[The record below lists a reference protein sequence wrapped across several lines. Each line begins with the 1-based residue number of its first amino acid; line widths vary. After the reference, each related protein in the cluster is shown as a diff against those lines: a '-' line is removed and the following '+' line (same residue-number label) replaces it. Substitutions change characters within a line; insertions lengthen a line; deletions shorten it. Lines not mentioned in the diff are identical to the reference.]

1 MVFETRQHHG
11 LIDILHQVDQS
22 IGLPS
27 PFTSIIIIII
37 SHIHI
42 DQDGDKDRDGS
53 TMLTGAKRITSQ
65 VRLCWLNQSKDKSQ
79 GSNLVRWMMRIDWSP
94 KLLWRRLDQGS
105 ATSCPSILLFQLV
118 WNRLVVSHWLIDWW
132 LAIGLRPQLFLHHL
146 QLYRPSESILISCL
160 CVFPLLTIGLRLRLV
175 ILVLPWS
182 FFFFKVY
189 RTHHP

>member
-1 MVFETRQHHG
+1 MG
-11 LIDILHQVDQS
+11 SLISYIKWTSLLDYHLLLPRSSSLLYPIS
-22 IGLPS
+22 I
-27 PFTSIIIIII
+27 SIKMEIKIEM
-37 SHIHI
+37 
-42 DQDGDKDRDGS
+42 DLRCWLGEP
-53 TMLTGAKRITSQ
+53 KRITSQ

-132 LAIGLRPQLFLHHL
+132 LAIGLFFVFGLNYFF
-146 QLYRPSESILISCL
+146 IISNYVGHRNRSWFPA
-160 CVFPLLTIGLRLRLV
+160 CVMFPLLTIGLRLRLV

-182 FFFFKVY
+182 FFFFFKVY